1 MARCLAIA
9 SALLAAVAFVV
20 TGVASGAP
28 RLQVGVTDD
37 AWLMFGPGTAEDRA
51 LQLHDMGAEV
61 VRLTLDWRRI
71 ESQEGTFD
79 WEREDAALEALRLS
93 LIHI

>member
-9 SALLAAVAFVV
+9 SAVLAAVAFVV

-51 LQLHDMGAEV
+51 QELHDMGAEI
-61 VRLTLDWRRI
+61 VRVTLDWRRI

-79 WEREDAALEALRLS
+79 WERGAEVLEGLRVRGVT
-93 LIHI
+93 